1 MIVRHRL
8 TTLAAP
14 ILLALMALGLLA
26 GCGGAG
32 SGSSDTGGGAGG
44 GATLTLVGYSVA
56 REVYADLIPAFQALP
71 GGRGV
76 GFKQSYGASGE
87 QSRAVAAGLDAD
99 VVAFSLEPDV
109 TRLVDAGLVDTS
121 WNAGPDKGFVTNSVV
136 VIITRKGNPKH
147 ITAWDDLTKPGV
159 QVITPNPF
167 TSGAAQWNI
176 MAAYGAQIAQGR
188 SEQEALAYVAALFK
202 NVPVQPSSGREAL
215 EVFDAGKG
223 DALISYENEAIAA
236 QRAGQDI
243 DYVIP
248 DGTILIQNPVAV
260 VSSSSHKPQAEAFVR
275 FLHSPAAQR
284 IYGRAGYRP
293 VLASVARTFRY
304 PTPRH
309 LFTIDDLGGWSEV
322 RSRFFDPD
330 DGAITKIFEDQ
341 GIATG

>member
-1 MIVRHRL
+1 
-8 TTLAAP
+8 
-14 ILLALMALGLLA
+14 
-26 GCGGAG
+26 
-32 SGSSDTGGGAGG
+32 
-44 GATLTLVGYSVA
+44 VA

-109 TRLVDAGLVDTS
+109 TRLVDAGLVDPD
-121 WNAGPDKGFVTNSVV
+121 WNAGPDKGFVTDSVV

-147 ITAWDDLTKPGV
+147 ITGWDDLTAEGV

-188 SEQEALAYVAALFK
+188 SEQDALAYVARLFA

-215 EVFDAGKG
+215 EVFESGKG

-236 QRAGQDI
+236 QRAGDDI

-248 DGTILIQNPVAV
+248 DQTILIQNPVAV
-260 VSSSSHKPQAEAFVR
+260 VTTSSHEAQAEAFVR
-275 FLHSPAAQR
+275 FLHSAPAQR

-293 VLASVARTFRY
+293 VLASVAKAFHY
-304 PTPRH
+304 PAPER
-309 LFTIDDLGGWSEV
+309 LFTIDDLGGWPEV

-330 DGAITKIFEDQ
+330 DGAITKIFQDK